1 MERGKNRE
9 KGGKAGEGGKT
20 CPGVCGSACSRWQ
33 DSMTVRPSTASQRAV
48 LYMQQCRCFERSGC
62 CCLLLLVLLLLSSPP
77 ARLCHWSSRA
87 ISSCA
92 RVFPLHSHPSLTE
105 TERTLDMTHHSIP

>member
-20 CPGVCGSACSRWQ
+20 RPGVCGSACSRWQ

-77 ARLCHWSSRA
+77 ARLCHCLPSTKLLRPCLS
-87 ISSCA
+87 
-92 RVFPLHSHPSLTE
+92 PSLTSLAHRD
-105 TERTLDMTHHSIP
+105 RTHVGHDAP